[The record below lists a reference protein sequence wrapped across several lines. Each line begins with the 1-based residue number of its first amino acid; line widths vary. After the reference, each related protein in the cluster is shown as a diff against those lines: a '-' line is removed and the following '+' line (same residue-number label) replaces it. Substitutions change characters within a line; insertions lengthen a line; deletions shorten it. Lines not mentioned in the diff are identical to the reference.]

1 MSSIATRNAA
11 ATVLAAAVMAGGL
24 AALAQPAS
32 AAQRPA
38 NDLFNRA
45 ENLTSQ
51 GCDASTDGTNV
62 GATGQANE
70 PSFPGVGAAAPVQSV
85 WFKWKSPVSDTVVI
99 DTQGSDFDT
108 LLGVYTGTTLPGL
121 RLVTGNDDVD
131 PANGDF
137 TSEVSFEARRNVT
150 YKIAIDGYHD
160 QTCEDVLNITC

>member
-1 MSSIATRNAA
+1 MSSITTRNAA

-24 AALAQPAS
+24 AAAAQPAS

-51 GCDASTDGTNV
+51 GCEASTDGTNV
-62 GATGQANE
+62 DARGQANE
-70 PSFPGVGAAAPVQSV
+70 PSFPTVGAAAPVQSV

-121 RLVTGNDDVD
+121 RLVAGNDD
-131 PANGDF
+131 ANGEVS
-137 TSEVSFEARRNVT
+137 SEVEFEARRNVT
-150 YKIAIDGYHD
+150 YKIAVDGYTD
-160 QTCEDVLNITC
+160 RTGDYVLNITC

>member
-1 MSSIATRNAA
+1 MSSTTTRTTA

-24 AALAQPAS
+24 AAVAQPAS

-51 GCDASTDGTNV
+51 GCDASTEGTNL
-62 GATGQANE
+62 GARGQTGE
-70 PSFPGVGAAAPVQSV
+70 PSIPGVTAAPVQSV

-121 RLVTGNDDVD
+121 RLVAGNDDVD
-131 PANGDF
+131 PANGDV
-137 TSEVSFEARRNVT
+137 TSEVEFQARRNVT
-150 YKIAIDGYHD
+150 YKIAIDGYAD
-160 QTCEDVLNITC
+160 RTGDYVLNITC